1 MKKIIFFLTLTFL
14 IYSCNV
20 FNIEEK
26 KYFEDVDK
34 DGLILT
40 YFTEPG
46 IDEKTQKDTKI
57 QDKIA
62 EKIFNAKKSVD
73 ICIYELSEPT
83 IYNSIIE
90 ASRKG
95 IKVRFVGDIDNVNY
109 EGYIALSNAR
119 VPMVLGNYDKIM
131 HNKFILIDD
140 ELLITGSANFTTTG
154 FFKNNENVLFIKD
167 SNISQYYKKE
177 FENMFFNKQFGID
190 KTPFSDFNSNTFKIG
205 ESTVK
210 VFFTPYYS
218 VSKADLEFIKYLTN
232 AKKSIYFCIFS
243 FTHTDIANQMIF
255 MATNKG
261 VEVKGV
267 FDKYWH
273 TGNVYSVHHWFID
286 SDLDIKY
293 DGNENVNPKNPY
305 HGGKLHD
312 KFMIIDGEY
321 VFTGSMNFSR
331 AASQDGNDENL
342 LIISNKNIAKAYIN
356 EFFKIYNEGKHP
368 TKDLSGDSAKFQEV
382 IINEILWA
390 GTKTQTEYDYNDCFI
405 ELKNRTSKRINLSG
419 WYLNNTTIPS
429 YRTHLFIFPENTFIE
444 PDSYLLIVKKT
455 NFSGFYYK
463 NSLVHKYLTVYHSSD
478 KPYVYFQ
485 LKDKYGKIID
495 EAGSKISAPF
505 AGERGTIYKSMTRVS
520 LNGLSPSSW
529 TTTTTYNSN
538 IKQEYRNFTYATPG
552 SD

>member
-1 MKKIIFFLTLTFL
+1 MKCFTIFIIILFS
-14 IYSCNV
+14 SCNL
-20 FNIEEK
+20 FNPSEK
-26 KYFEDVDK
+26 KYYEDVDK

-46 IDEKTQKDTKI
+46 IDEKTAKDSKI

-62 EKIFNAKKSVD
+62 EKILNARKRID

-83 IYNSIIE
+83 IYKSIIE
-90 ASRKG
+90 ASKKG
-95 IKVRFVGDIDNVNY
+95 IKVRFVGDIDNINY
-109 EGYIALSNAR
+109 EGYIALSNER
-119 VPMVLGNYDKIM
+119 IPMSLGNYDKIM
-131 HNKFILIDD
+131 HNKFIIIDD

-154 FFKNNENVLFIKD
+154 FFKNNENVLFIRD
-167 SNISQYYKKE
+167 VNISQFYKKE
-177 FENMFFNKQFGID
+177 FENMFFNKKFGTE
-190 KTPFSDFNSNTFKIG
+190 KTPFQDFNSNIFKIG

-210 VFFTPYYS
+210 IMFTPYYS
-218 VSKADLEFIKYLTN
+218 YNKADIEFIKYITN

-243 FTHTDIANQMIF
+243 FTHTDIANYIIF

-261 VEVKGV
+261 IEVKGV
-267 FDKYWH
+267 FDKFWH

-286 SDLDIKY
+286 NNLDIKY
-293 DGNENVNPKNPY
+293 DGNENVDPKNPY

-312 KFMIIDGEY
+312 KFMIIDEEI

-356 EFFKIYNEGKHP
+356 EFFKIYKEGKHP
-368 TKDLSGDSAKFQEV
+368 TKDLSGDSTKFQDI

-390 GTKTQTEYDYNDCFI
+390 GTKTAQDYDYNDCFI

-419 WYLNNTTIPS
+419 WFINNTTIPS
-429 YRTHLFIFPENTFIE
+429 YRTHLFIFPENTYIE
-444 PDSYLLIVKKT
+444 PYGYLLIVRQT
-455 NFSGFYYK
+455 NFSGFYYS
-463 NSLVHKYLTVYHSSD
+463 NSLIQKYLTIYHSSD
-478 KPYVYFQ
+478 KPYVYLQ
-485 LKDKYGKIID
+485 LKDKYGKIVD
-495 EAGSKISAPF
+495 EAGSKISTPF
-505 AGERGTIYKSMTRVS
+505 AGERGSIFKSMTRTG

-529 TTTTTYNSN
+529 ITTTNYNLN
-538 IKQEYRNFTYATPG
+538 IKQEYRNFTFATPG